1 MDQDR
6 ERILKMVET
15 GQISAEQALQL
26 LEALDQADR
35 SEEAVTQEPHT
46 LPTDFPSSQGWWL
59 LPVAVGAVVMAV
71 GAPLMALGLT
81 GRAAIF
87 WAICC
92 GWVPFLAGL
101 GVLTVGVW
109 SRSARWFHLRIKNAK
124 SGRNTFALSLPLPL
138 TLTAWVL
145 RLVRPFVPQLKDT
158 GVDEALLALQE
169 GMSKEDDQPLFIDVQ
184 DDDDGEQILIFLG

>member
-6 ERILKMVET
+6 EKVLKMVEA

-35 SEEAVTQEPHT
+35 SDQAGTEGHHT
-46 LPTDFPSSQGWWL
+46 LPTDLPDSRGWWL
-59 LPVAVGAVVMAV
+59 VPVAVGAVVMAV

-81 GRAAIF
+81 GKAAIF

-92 GWVPFLAGL
+92 GWMPFLAGL
-101 GVLTVGVW
+101 FILTVGVW
-109 SRSARWFHLRIKNAK
+109 SRSARWFHLRIRNAE
-124 SGRNTFALSLPLPL
+124 SGRNSFALSLPLPL

-145 RLVRPFVPQLKDT
+145 RLLRPFVPQLKDT
-158 GVDEALLALQE
+158 GVDEAVLALRD
-169 GMSKEDDQPLFIDVQ
+169 GMSGEGDEPLIIDVQ